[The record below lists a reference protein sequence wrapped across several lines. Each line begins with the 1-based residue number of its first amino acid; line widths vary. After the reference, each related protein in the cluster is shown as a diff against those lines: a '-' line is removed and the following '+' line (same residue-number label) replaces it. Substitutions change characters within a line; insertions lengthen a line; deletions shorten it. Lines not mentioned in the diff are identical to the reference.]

1 MSWSKRVKRSLP
13 TVPEG
18 NDRDKARNEALRRSA
33 RGEAARPKV
42 WFFSGQLKAALTL
55 SKYSLIATLR
65 SPTSVVFSLLFPV
78 FFIIVFG
85 SLVGDKGGP
94 IKVAVAPGC
103 DTANRIYRAI
113 RQQPSVVLETGL
125 TPAQI
130 LDATDKGTVV
140 GVLSIVNEAPFSPL
154 PYYRIGLSAPDSA
167 SGGMLFL
174 RMMIGATIW
183 GVDKNLFTHNPT
195 FGDIVI
201 KKIPGHLH
209 KAIDFVLP
217 GQLGFS
223 LLMAGVYG
231 SSFLLFSLRLNL
243 VLKRLRAT
251 PVRKRAIIGGE
262 MLSRLFFHVIG
273 FLIMVGLGYFVF
285 GFTLVYGVATVLEM
299 LLFSL
304 FGLGIFM
311 GIGFIISGL
320 LQNESSI
327 TPVANTLTL
336 PQILLCGLFFPIES
350 YPPWLQHFCHILPLT
365 FFVDGLRKI
374 ASDGLHIW
382 QLPVQVGGLCVWT
395 VVIAMWAVKAFRWE

>member
-1 MSWSKRVKRSLP
+1 ML
-13 TVPEG
+13 G
-18 NDRDKARNEALRRSA
+18 
-33 RGEAARPKV
+33 G
-42 WFFSGQLKAALTL
+42 GQLKATFTL

-65 SPTSVVFSLLFPV
+65 SPTSVVFSLLFPI

-85 SLVGDKGGP
+85 SLVGDQGGS

-103 DTANRIYRAI
+103 DTTGPVYKAI
-113 RQQPSVVLETGL
+113 EKIPSVELDARMTQ
-125 TPAQI
+125 AQI
-130 LDATDKGTVV
+130 TEAMQKGTITA
-140 GVLSIVNEAPFSPL
+140 VLNIVNDAGPFSFIPH
-154 PYYRIGLSAPDSA
+154 YKVTLSAADSA
-167 SGGMLFL
+167 SRGMALL
-174 RMMIGATIW
+174 RTMIGAAVSQMDRRIFP
-183 GVDKNLFTHNPT
+183 KNPT
-195 FGDIVI
+195 IATLTI
-201 KKIPGHLH
+201 SRIPGHLH
-209 KAIDFVLP
+209 KAIDFILP

-251 PVRKRAIIGGE
+251 PVRKRAIIAGE

-273 FLIMVGLGYFVF
+273 FLIMVGLGYFLF
-285 GFTLVYGVATVLEM
+285 GFTLVYGVFTVLEM
-299 LLFSL
+299 LVFSF

-327 TPVANTLTL
+327 TPVANTITL

-350 YPPWLQHFCHILPLT
+350 YPHAMQSFCHILPLT

-374 ASDGLHIW
+374 AFDGLHIW
-382 QLPVQVGGLCVWT
+382 ELPLQVGGLCIWT
-395 VVIAMWAVKAFRWE
+395 VIIGLWAVRAFRWE

>member
-1 MSWSKRVKRSLP
+1 MRLSKM
-13 TVPEG
+13 TG
-18 NDRDKARNEALRRSA
+18 M
-33 RGEAARPKV
+33 
-42 WFFSGQLKAALTL
+42 GQAKAALTL

-65 SPTSVVFSLLFPV
+65 SPTAVVFSLLFPI

-85 SLVGDKGGP
+85 SLVGDKGGVV
-94 IKVAVAPGC
+94 KVAVAPDC
-103 DTANRIYRAI
+103 DTVNVVYKGLARISSIELVA
-113 RQQPSVVLETGL
+113 GL

-130 LDATDKGTVV
+130 ADAMKKGTVTAV
-140 GVLSIVNEAPFSPL
+140 MDIRNDAGLSIIPH
-154 PYYRIGLSAPDSA
+154 YRIVLNAPDSSSRGVA
-167 SGGMLFL
+167 LL
-174 RMMIGATIW
+174 RTTIGAIV
-183 GVDKNLFTHNPT
+183 GEVDKRIYPRNPSFAT
-195 FGDIVI
+195 LSVSRM
-201 KKIPGHLH
+201 PGHLH

-231 SSFLLFSLRLNL
+231 SAFLLFSLRMNL

-285 GFTLVYGVATVLEM
+285 GFTLVYGYATVLEM
-299 LLFSL
+299 LVFSL

-311 GIGFIISGL
+311 GIGFVISGI
-320 LQNESSI
+320 LQTESSI
-327 TPVANTLTL
+327 TPVANTITL

-350 YPPWLQHFCHILPLT
+350 YPQWLQSFCHVLPLT

-374 ASDGLHIW
+374 AFDGLHIW
-382 QLPVQVGGLCVWT
+382 QLPVQVAGLLVWT
-395 VVIAMWAVKAFRWE
+395 VIIAVSAVRAFRWE

>member
-1 MSWSKRVKRSLP
+1 MPWSKKFW
-13 TVPEG
+13 G
-18 NDRDKARNEALRRSA
+18 
-33 RGEAARPKV
+33 
-42 WFFSGQLKAALTL
+42 GQLGATLTL

-65 SPTSVVFSLLFPV
+65 SPTSVVFSLLFPI

-103 DTANRIYRAI
+103 DTAGPVYKAI
-113 RQQPSVVLETGL
+113 AKIPNVE
-125 TPAQI
+125 
-130 LDATDKGTVV
+130 LDARMTPEQIADAMQKGSITA
-140 GVLSIVNEAPFSPL
+140 VLDIVNDAVFSPI
-154 PYYRIGLSAPDSA
+154 PHYRVTLNAADTA
-167 SGGMLFL
+167 SRAVQLL
-174 RMMIGATIW
+174 RTMFDAT
-183 GVDKNLFTHNPT
+183 VNEMDRRFFPRNPT
-195 FGDIVI
+195 IASLVVTRT
-201 KKIPGHLH
+201 PGHLH
-209 KAIDFVLP
+209 KAIDFILP

-251 PVRKRAIIGGE
+251 PVRKRAIIAGE

-273 FLIMVGLGYFVF
+273 FLIMVGLGYFIF
-285 GFTLVYGVATVLEM
+285 GFTLVYGIFTVAEM

-311 GIGFIISGL
+311 GIGFVISGL

-327 TPVANTLTL
+327 TPVANTVTL

-350 YPPWLQHFCHILPLT
+350 YPQWLQSFCHILPLT

-374 ASDGLHIW
+374 AFDGLHIW
-382 QLPVQVGGLCVWT
+382 ELPLQVGGLCVWT
-395 VVIAMWAVKAFRWE
+395 VIIGLWAIRAFRWE

>member
-1 MSWSKRVKRSLP
+1 MQWSKP
-13 TVPEG
+13 G
-18 NDRDKARNEALRRSA
+18 
-33 RGEAARPKV
+33 
-42 WFFSGQLKAALTL
+42 GQLRAALTL

-65 SPTSVVFSLLFPV
+65 SPTSVVFSLLFPI

-94 IKVAVAPGC
+94 IKVAVAVGC
-103 DTANRIYRAI
+103 DTVSPMYKAI
-113 RQQPSVVLETGL
+113 GQIPNIELERGL
-125 TPAQI
+125 TPEQI
-130 LDATDKGTVV
+130 ADAMKKGTITA
-140 GVLSIVNEAPFSPL
+140 VLNIVNDAGGFFIPH
-154 PYYRIGLSAPDSA
+154 YRIELSAPDSA
-167 SGGMLFL
+167 SRGVVLL
-174 RMMIGATIW
+174 ETLIGAAI
-183 GVDKNLFTHNPT
+183 GQIDKRIFPHNPSYAS
-195 FGDIVI
+195 V
-201 KKIPGHLH
+201 KVRHVPGHLH

-273 FLIMVGLGYFVF
+273 FVIMVGLGYFIF
-285 GFTLVYGVATVLEM
+285 DFTLVYGVITVLEM
-299 LLFSL
+299 LVFSL

-311 GIGFIISGL
+311 GIGFVISGL
-320 LQNESSI
+320 VQNESSI

-350 YPPWLQHFCHILPLT
+350 YPVWLQHFCHILPLT

-374 ASDGLHIW
+374 AFEGLHLW
-382 QLPVQVGGLCVWT
+382 ELPVQVGALCIWS
-395 VVIAMWAVKAFRWE
+395 VVIGVWAVKAFRWESGEPGDRAGGFFV